1 MKCRLHDPFE
11 KVAYR
16 CGGEVKLSV
25 GGVAGPSRRRRSYG
39 GIDVS
44 GLPSGSVAG
53 MLAVLVKYLESWFAR
68 GCARA
73 LAGLFSLRTRSLP
86 NQAPEPTPTSVTDR
100 ACARSAPDAGAAQ
113 L

>member
-1 MKCRLHDPFE
+1 MKCRLYDPFE
-11 KVAYR
+11 RAADR

-53 MLAVLVKYLESWFAR
+53 LLAVLVKCLESWFAR

-73 LAGLFSLRTRSLP
+73 SAGLFSLRTRSLP
-86 NQAPEPTPTSVTDR
+86 NQAPERNAYVRHGSC
-100 ACARSAPDAGAAQ
+100 CAPAAPATGVAQ